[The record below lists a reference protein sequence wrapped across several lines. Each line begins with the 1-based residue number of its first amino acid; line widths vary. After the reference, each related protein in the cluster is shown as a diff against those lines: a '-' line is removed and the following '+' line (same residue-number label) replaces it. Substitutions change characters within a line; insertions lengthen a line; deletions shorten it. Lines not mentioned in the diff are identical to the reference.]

1 MRRWLQRRLVVVL
14 AAQLAAATAMFGAA
28 QPAGAAPA
36 GQQAAAAGC
45 RLANGIQH
53 VVYVQ
58 FDNTHLFRD
67 RPQFASDL
75 QQMPN
80 LLGFLRNNGTVDDND
95 HTILISHTA
104 GGILSSLTGLYP
116 DRNGTTVSNSYRYFK
131 PDATSASVSGFKYWN
146 DLVDSEGTP
155 SLDPLP
161 NMVNADSGTPRTT
174 PAPWVPYTRAGC
186 DVGAVAS
193 ANIVL
198 ENTSTGPNGDMTK
211 VFGQGSPQWNE
222 ALASNAA
229 PFGTAA
235 HSLAQTDFVGLGVHC
250 GRPGGLCAGNP
261 AATVDAL
268 PDEAGGYTGF
278 QGLFGAKAV
287 NPAITHGQ
295 AVVNSTSGK
304 PIADPFG
311 QPGFPGF
318 DGMSAAVSL
327 GYVAQMQEAGV
338 PVTYAYVSDAHDD
351 HTAGAAF
358 GPGEAGYVQQLQQY
372 DQAFGAFFARLKH
385 DRIDKSNTL
394 FVFTV
399 DENDHFA
406 GGNSANGTWSH
417 TFCNVSAG
425 QTCPA
430 NQIGE
435 VTANLNAL
443 LPADPARPAFALHSD
458 SAPTVYVNGQP
469 VRTDAAV
476 RKLERDVAA
485 TRAVDPYVSASPTP
499 ITLFLADP
507 VEEQTLHMVN
517 ADPRRTPTFTLFGNP
532 DYFITTSSTRCPD
545 AASTAAVC
553 VDFHF
558 AWSHGDAT
566 ADIGRTWLGMVGP
579 GVRHLGQTSKIWSD
593 HTDVRPTMLALT
605 GLRDTYADDGRVL
618 TQALETR
625 ALPPG
630 LREDRGTVVRL
641 GGVYKQVTA
650 PFGQFAHDT
659 LVASTAALGSGSAA
673 DDTAY
678 ATTESRIRSL
688 TQRRDAV
695 AAQMRT
701 ALNDAAFGRSSA
713 GDDQLERLI
722 DQGNVLLDQA
732 ASLSGA
738 GD

>member
-14 AAQLAAATAMFGAA
+14 AAQLAAAAAMLGAA

-36 GQQAAAAGC
+36 GQQAGPAGC

-80 LLGFLRNNGTVDDND
+80 LLGFLRDNGTVDNND

-131 PDATSASVSGFKYWN
+131 PDGTSASVPAFKYWT
-146 DLVDSEGTP
+146 DLVDSEGAP

-161 NMVNADSGTPRTT
+161 NMVNADGGTPRTT

-186 DVGAVAS
+186 DFGAVAS
-193 ANIVL
+193 ANTVL

-211 VFGQGSPQWNE
+211 VFGQGSPEWN
-222 ALASNAA
+222 AAAASNAA
-229 PFGTAA
+229 APGTAA
-235 HSLAQTDFVGLGVHC
+235 RTLAQTDFVGLTVHC
-250 GRPGGLCAGNP
+250 GRGGGVCAGS
-261 AATVDAL
+261 AGARVDAL
-268 PDEAGGYTGF
+268 PDEVGGYTGF
-278 QGLFGAKAV
+278 HGLFGAKAV
-287 NPAITHGQ
+287 NPAIANGRP
-295 AVVNSTSGK
+295 VVNSTAGR
-304 PIADPFG
+304 PITDQFG

-351 HTAGAAF
+351 HQAGAAF
-358 GPGEAGYVQQLQQY
+358 GPGEAGYVRQLQQY
-372 DQAFGAFFARLKH
+372 DQAFGTFFDRLKH

-399 DENDHFA
+399 DESDHFA
-406 GGNSANGTWSH
+406 GGSSASGTWSH

-485 TRAVDPYVSASPTP
+485 AKAVDPYLSASPAP

-507 VEEQTLHMVN
+507 VEERTLHMVN

-532 DYFITTSSTRCPD
+532 DYFITTSSARCPD
-545 AASTAAVC
+545 AASVAPVC

-566 ADIGRTWLGMVGP
+566 ADIGRTWLGLVGP
-579 GVRHLGQTSKIWSD
+579 GVRHLGETSRIWSD

-605 GLRDTYADDGRVL
+605 GLRDTYAQDGRVL

-630 LREDRGTVVRL
+630 LRDDRETMVRL
-641 GGVYKQVTA
+641 GDVYKQVTA
-650 PFGQFAHDT
+650 PFGRFAHDT
-659 LVASTAALGSGSAA
+659 LAASTAALGSGSAT
-673 DDTAY
+673 DDSRY
-678 ATTESRIRSL
+678 ASTENRILSL

-695 AAQMRT
+695 AAQMRA
-701 ALNDAAFGRSSA
+701 ALNDAAFGGSRA
-713 GDDQLERLI
+713 GDDRLERLI
-722 DQGNVLLDQA
+722 DQGDALLEQA
-732 ASLSGA
+732 ASLGGA
-738 GD
+738 DA